1 MSDTKP
7 AATTTHKAAAVSEL
21 EYCLLK
27 GVSPRTMLTRRKQG
41 KTPPYF
47 LEGRQIRYRLSDIA
61 DHEQNSG
68 Q

>member
-1 MSDTKP
+1 MLDTKP
-7 AATTTHKAAAVSEL
+7 AATTTHKPGSISEL
-21 EYCLLK
+21 EYCLLIGK
-27 GVSPRTMLTRRKQG
+27 SPRTILTRRKQG

-47 LEGRQIRYRLSDIA
+47 LVGRKIFYRLSDIA